1 MEYIFIHNTLRRS
14 AQCAIPFNEYIAF
27 QNFNITV
34 ILFSFLF
41 MLHYWRTTEES
52 QWTSSSTFICW
63 SCVGKRKC
71 TEILTY
77 TTDLPLYA
85 VTTLNEVPSSM
96 TLKRFYTNCRIRQ
109 IKYPLLKYFT
119 SAKLWNTYRGVDYL
133 YTLKVGIHTPW
144 HGSVTANT
152 LLCPSSPN
160 SHRSRSSQITIVT

>member
-1 MEYIFIHNTLRRS
+1 MK
-14 AQCAIPFNEYIAF
+14 YIAF
-27 QNFNITV
+27 LNFNTTA

-52 QWTSSSTFICW
+52 QWTPSSTFICW
-63 SCVGKRKC
+63 SCVGKRKR

-96 TLKRFYTNCRIRQ
+96 PVKRLYTNCRIRRT
-109 IKYPLLKYFT
+109 KYPLLKYFT
-119 SAKLWNTYRGVDYL
+119 SAKLWNTYRGVDCL
-133 YTLKVGIHTPW
+133 YTLKVGIRTPL

-152 LLCPSSPN
+152 LLCPLSPN
-160 SHRSRSSQITIVT
+160 PHRSSSSQITLVT